1 MKRSDPVTKQEIRD
15 EIAFLKSDYIRIQGD
30 LDKLEAAGGNIQNAE
45 QQLARM
51 EEELKILNRKLAE
64 A

>member
-1 MKRSDPVTKQEIRD
+1 MTEQEIRD
-15 EIAFLKSDYIRIQGD
+15 QIAFLKSDYVRIQGD

-51 EEELKILNRKLAE
+51 EEELKVLNKKLAE
-64 A
+64 V

>member
-1 MKRSDPVTKQEIRD
+1 MKRSDPVTEQEIRD
-15 EIAFLKSDYIRIQGD
+15 QIAFLKSDYVRIQGD

-51 EEELKILNRKLAE
+51 EEELKVLNKKLAE

>member
-1 MKRSDPVTKQEIRD
+1 MKRSDPVTEQEIRD
-15 EIAFLKSDYIRIQGD
+15 QIAFLKSDYVRIQGD

-51 EEELKILNRKLAE
+51 EEELKVLNKKLAE
-64 A
+64 V

>member
-1 MKRSDPVTKQEIRD
+1 MTEQEIRD
-15 EIAFLKSDYIRIQGD
+15 QIAFLKSDYVRIQGD

-51 EEELKILNRKLAE
+51 EEELKVLNKKLAE